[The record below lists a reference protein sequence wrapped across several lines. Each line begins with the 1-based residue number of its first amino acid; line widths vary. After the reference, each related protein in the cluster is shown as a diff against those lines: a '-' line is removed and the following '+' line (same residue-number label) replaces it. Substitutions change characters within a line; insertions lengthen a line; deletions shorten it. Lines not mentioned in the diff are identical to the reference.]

1 MRIYFFLLFFILGSS
16 AFAQN
21 LSRSVIAS
29 GGNYQVSTE
38 GQSLSWT
45 LGELSTEY
53 LQDGPS
59 IQQGFQQ
66 AQLDMTVGISS
77 AYIPPSAWRV
87 FPNPTAY
94 FLQLETNFEDTWV
107 YELQDIL
114 GRQLLRGTSTAASQ
128 RLDLPSLKA
137 GIYLITVRDQI
148 GRTASRKLFIN
159 QN

>member
-1 MRIYFFLLFFILGSS
+1 MHISFFLFFLLLSSS

-21 LSRSVIAS
+21 LARSVIAS
-29 GGNYQVSTE
+29 GGQYQESAD
-38 GQSLSWT
+38 GQSLTWT
-45 LGELSTEY
+45 LGELTTEY

-66 AQLDMTVGISS
+66 AQLDMTVGL
-77 AYIPPSAWRV
+77 AQVQIPPSDWRA

-94 FLQLETNFEDTWV
+94 SLQLKTNFERSWD

-114 GRQLLRGTSTAASQ
+114 GRQWLRGTATAADH
-128 RLDLPSLKA
+128 RLDLPTLKA

-148 GRTASRKLFIN
+148 GRTATKKFFVN